1 MPVYWIARAKII
13 DQESYKKYADKAGGI
28 IESFGGKFLTRGGN
42 FKIME
47 GTDNFTRFV
56 IAEFPNMELAEEC
69 FNSDAYKNA
78 AKNRRNGSGEVEI
91 VFVEAN

>member
-13 DQESYKKYADKAGGI
+13 NQRSYKKYADKAGI
-28 IESFGGKFLTRGGN
+28 IVESFGGKFLTRGGN

-47 GTDNFTRFV
+47 GSDNFTRFV
-56 IAEFPNMELAEEC
+56 IAEFPNMGLAEEC
-69 FNSDAYKNA
+69 FNSEAYKNA

-91 VFVEAN
+91 VFVESN